1 MPDAAEPAS
10 DAPALLLPA
19 DLLKAEADLL
29 KAVKAAVASSDGSR
43 WGATLRFENLRIL
56 PVALRLAEALKTVDP
71 DLRVLWPD
79 AGAAALA
86 RRDAPQMAS
95 AIADFN
101 QWSRQADPDALLL
114 VVGPQPSDYDDFMA
128 LCETHRGVVV
138 MLNGRLEDAAVGI
151 GSVARQRR
159 RGFVSSWQQA
169 YWLQPLDGGA
179 LMRVFPEDW
188 ALFRQ
193 DPDGY
198 RWLSNSPDRPD
209 PESLSALL
217 AGEDPDGLKQQLGNV
232 DRFLDGLSK

>member
-1 MPDAAEPAS
+1 MSDAADSAAELTAS
-10 DAPALLLPA
+10 LLPP

-29 KAVKAAVASSDGSR
+29 KAVKAAIASPDGSR
-43 WGATLRFENLRIL
+43 WGATLRFENLRLL
-56 PVALRLAEALKTVDP
+56 PVALRLAEALIAVDSGV
-71 DLRVLWPD
+71 RILWPD

-86 RRDAPQMAS
+86 RRDAPQLAS

-101 QWSRQADPDALLL
+101 QWSSQPESDALLL
-114 VVGPQPSDYDDFMA
+114 VVGPQPSDYDVFMA

-193 DPDGY
+193 DPDGF
-198 RWLSNSPDRPD
+198 RWLSSSADRPD
-209 PESLSALL
+209 PESLNALL